1 MKTIKFAASFTIP
14 DEMEGNLPLLKKAI
28 WAQTSAKT
36 DEELLD
42 DYKKTLEV
50 TRSAHNLPKTN
61 KMNFLCED
69 GTDFKIAETGHTPNS
84 HFKSAMITVLWNA
97 FVDAVQQDQKLA
109 TVLPDYIKVHSSGG
123 VCPFQAVGTVCDHP
137 FYFRARHGDWTID
150 FAEIGKDP
158 IEESFFGYTD
168 DDPADGYM
176 KEEDFLKIILEYGE
190 KFKEYVET
198 GGEDDESLDISKN
211 PP

>member
-1 MKTIKFAASFTIP
+1 MCSS
-14 DEMEGNLPLLKKAI
+14 DLC
-28 WAQTSAKT
+28 
-36 DEELLD
+36 
-42 DYKKTLEV
+42 
-50 TRSAHNLPKTN
+50 TRSALNLPEKN

-69 GTDFKIAETGHTPNS
+69 GTDFKIAETGHTQNS

-109 TVLPDYIKVHSSGG
+109 TILPDYIKVHSSGG
-123 VCPFQAVGTVCDHP
+123 VCPFQAIGTVCDHP

-158 IEESFFGYTD
+158 VEESFHGYTG
-168 DDPADGYM
+168 DDPAEGYM
-176 KEEDFLKIILEYGE
+176 KEEEFLKIILECGAE
-190 KFKEYVET
+190 FKKYVET